1 MPSGKDATWLIVDNN
16 LTNPQLDN
24 SRYNEYTN
32 LVTATKNKPSGIQQ
46 EIKQNK
52 PFRSLEEEVLIA
64 LLRTADQVTRRGAEV
79 MKPFDISPTQ
89 YNALRILRGGGEKGL
104 PCREIGERMINHDPD
119 ITRLLDRLVKRG
131 LVERRREEK
140 DRRVITTRI
149 TAAGLEL
156 LKKMDRPV
164 SDYPRELLGELGEQ
178 RLQSLLKALAAIR
191 EKTA

>member
-1 MPSGKDATWLIVDNN
+1 MK
-16 LTNPQLDN
+16 
-24 SRYNEYTN
+24 
-32 LVTATKNKPSGIQQ
+32 TKAPVIRE
-46 EIKQNK
+46 EIKQGK
-52 PFRSLEEEVLIA
+52 PFDSLEEEVLIA
-64 LLRTADQVTRRGAEV
+64 LLRTADQVGRRNAEV
-79 MKPFDISPTQ
+79 MKPYELSPTQ

-131 LVERRREEK
+131 LVERSREEK

-164 SDYPRELLGELGEQ
+164 SEFPRSLLSEMGEQ
-178 RLQSLLKALAAIR
+178 RLQSLLRLLRSIR
-191 EKTA
+191 EKAA

>member
-1 MPSGKDATWLIVDNN
+1 MVSLRKSKLP
-16 LTNPQLDN
+16 
-24 SRYNEYTN
+24 
-32 LVTATKNKPSGIQQ
+32 GIQQ

-64 LLRTADQVTRRGAEV
+64 LLRTADQVHRRGAEA

-149 TAAGLEL
+149 TSAGLDL
-156 LKKMDRPV
+156 VKKMDRPV
-164 SDYPRELLGELGEQ
+164 SEYPRELLGELGQQ
-178 RLQSLLKALAAIR
+178 RLQFFLKTLAAIR
-191 EKTA
+191 KKTV